1 MIRDCRS
8 PGKKSARCSPG
19 FAAAAARAVAEVED
33 DMILALG
40 SGSTAALAVEA
51 VAARMASGLFI
62 GLASKITVGRPTGVE
77 VIDR

>member
-1 MIRDCRS
+1 MIRDRRS
-8 PGKKSARCSPG
+8 LGKKSAWCSPG

-33 DMILALG
+33 DMILVLG
-40 SGSTAALAVEA
+40 SGSTAAVEA
-51 VAARMASGLFI
+51 VAACVASSLFI